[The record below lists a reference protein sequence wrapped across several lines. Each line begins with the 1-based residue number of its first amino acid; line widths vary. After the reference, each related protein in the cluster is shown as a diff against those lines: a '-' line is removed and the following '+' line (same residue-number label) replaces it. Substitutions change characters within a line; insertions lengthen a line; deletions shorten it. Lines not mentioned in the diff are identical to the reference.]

1 MSALAV
7 DLGTARTL
15 AVDVAGSVVVDE
27 PTLAAIDISN
37 GDLIAFGRAAVG
49 LTGRAAGEIA
59 VVRPV
64 RHGQLADLE
73 LTHHVAKELLLRARR
88 HNIYRPDVTCCV
100 PASATGVQRRAL
112 ERSFRRAGARGVS
125 FIDHSIAAA
134 IGSHVR
140 LDEHLASMVVDVG
153 AGTSDMAVM
162 AIGGVVTEAS
172 VLVGG
177 RDFDDAIRGLLKS
190 SFDLHISSELAEQI
204 KMAIG
209 TAWPDEEKK
218 VEVAGRDMGNGRART
233 VTLSTSEVAGV
244 LFPHVEAI
252 VAATVD
258 CITSSPPDLANDLL
272 TRGLYLAGGG
282 ALLGGFARRLATAAG
297 IPTHLVNDP
306 ELVTV
311 LGAAR
316 TMRRG

>member
-1 MSALAV
+1 MSSLAV

-15 AVDVAGSVVVDE
+15 AVDASGSVIVDE
-27 PTLAAIDISN
+27 PTLAAIDIST
-37 GDLIAFGRAAVG
+37 GDLVAFGREAEG
-49 LTGRAAGEIA
+49 LTGRAAGQIA

-73 LTHHVAKELLLRARR
+73 LTHHVAKELLLRARHR
-88 HNIYRPDVTCCV
+88 NLYRPDVTCCV

-125 FIDHSIAAA
+125 FLDHSIAAA
-134 IGSHVR
+134 MGSRVR

-172 VLVGG
+172 ILVGG
-177 RDFDDAIRGLLKS
+177 QDFDEAIRTMLRS
-190 SFDLHISSELAEQI
+190 SFDLHVPAELAEQI

-233 VTLSTSEVAGV
+233 VTLSTSEVAGA
-244 LFPHVEAI
+244 LFPHIEAI

-282 ALLGGFARRLATAAG
+282 SLLHGFARRMATAAG
-297 IPTHLVNDP
+297 IPIHVVHDP
-306 ELVTV
+306 GLVTV

-316 TMRRG
+316 AMRRS